1 MSATVTANTYVQ
13 LKERFQRE
21 FSELDTIWAF
31 STKQLEEGMKRLG
44 CTPDD
49 LVRFAPGGYMRRS
62 DVGELKDMLKRQTQE
77 LTERMSTYDFAF
89 AAFLYE
95 MGNHEYH
102 INGQADWDV
111 VSCFGTVEYDD
122 EKGGL
127 SYLRDLGFPQET
139 LRAYEDA
146 RREYFRQCDENGWW

>member
-1 MSATVTANTYVQ
+1 
-13 LKERFQRE
+13 
-21 FSELDTIWAF
+21 
-31 STKQLEEGMKRLG
+31 MKRLG

-62 DVGELKDMLKRQTQE
+62 DVGALKDLLKRQTQE

-127 SYLRDLGFPQET
+127 SYLRDLGYPQET